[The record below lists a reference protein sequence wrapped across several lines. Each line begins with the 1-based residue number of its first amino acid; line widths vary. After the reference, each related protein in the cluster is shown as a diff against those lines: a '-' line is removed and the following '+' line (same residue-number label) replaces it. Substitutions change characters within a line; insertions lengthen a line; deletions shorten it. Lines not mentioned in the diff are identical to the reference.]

1 MRKLSFVFDDVWQI
15 GQLMNDDLGPRFH
28 DGVTK
33 RSGIENIDDN
43 AVNARG
49 VELARSHGVAGAA
62 GDLVPGRK

>member
-33 RSGIENIDDN
+33 RSGID
-43 AVNARG
+43 VNARG